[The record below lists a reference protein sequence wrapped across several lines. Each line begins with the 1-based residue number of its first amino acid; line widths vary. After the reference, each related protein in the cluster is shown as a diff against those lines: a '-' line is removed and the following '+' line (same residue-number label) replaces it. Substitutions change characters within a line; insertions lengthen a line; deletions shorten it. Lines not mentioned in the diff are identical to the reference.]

1 MKKLP
6 LERENWF
13 LRENEGSVV
22 DRKMGTTHEGGEA
35 EKIDSNAV
43 GKAVPSD
50 TAAPAGPR
58 LTDQA
63 DSSAVTRDRGG
74 RTSDE
79 DVTVTPIERSSF
91 NVTISTDVARCTED
105 LQPEVRSGGGDLGT
119 VKGGCETLGLR
130 QTMGV
135 EMRIT
140 CAMDKELRLRKS
152 RVSGMVLNTAWR

>member
-63 DSSAVTRDRGG
+63 GLSAVTRDRGG

-79 DVTVTPIERSSF
+79 DVTVTQIERGSF

-119 VKGGCETLGLR
+119 VKGGCELW
-130 QTMGV
+130 
-135 EMRIT
+135 
-140 CAMDKELRLRKS
+140 D
-152 RVSGMVLNTAWR
+152 